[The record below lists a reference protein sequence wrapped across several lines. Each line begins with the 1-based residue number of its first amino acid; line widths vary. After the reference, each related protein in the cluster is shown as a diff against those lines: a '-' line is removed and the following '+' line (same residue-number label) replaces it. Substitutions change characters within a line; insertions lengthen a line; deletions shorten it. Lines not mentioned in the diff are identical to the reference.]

1 MADKPRQNIVQ
12 AVKDYGNRLYEFIR
26 GKVNTDED
34 AEDILQ
40 DVWYQLSDAVNADE
54 IEQMSGWLFTVAQN
68 KITDKYRKQT
78 TYSLEEQGFEDEN
91 GEFNF
96 GEILLIEDTNPE
108 TEYLKEL
115 FWKELFT
122 VLDEL
127 PENQKQVFIWNELED
142 MTLQQIADKTGENL
156 KTIISRKG
164 YAVKHLRK
172 RLEIIQRN
180 FKLLKECSA
189 TQTIQTGEE
198 EVFSFFYLFLFCFLF
213 LLQ

>member
-1 MADKPRQNIVQ
+1 MDHLSNTQMADKPRQNIVQ
-12 AVKDYGNRLYEFIR
+12 AVKDYGNRLYGFIR

-40 DVWYQLSDAVNADE
+40 DVWYQLSNAVNADE
-54 IEQMSGWLFTVAQN
+54 IEQMSGWLFTVARN

-78 TYSLEEQGFEDEN
+78 TYSLEDQGFEDED

-108 TEYLKEL
+108 TVYLKEL

-122 VLDEL
+122 ALDEL
-127 PENQKQVFIWNELED
+127 PENQKKVFVWNELED

-172 RLEIIQRN
+172 RLE
-180 FKLLKECSA
+180 
-189 TQTIQTGEE
+189 TIYNEILN
-198 EVFSFFYLFLFCFLF
+198 Y
-213 LLQ
+213 